1 MKFCRA
7 VVVEGEWLAAGWEL
21 YRLSWQGVDL
31 LKRGFNGCEGDI
43 NYLSGF
49 KLFII
54 VSEARRYSLLV
65 TKRVLILA
73 IKAWVGVMR

>member
-1 MKFCRA
+1 M
-7 VVVEGEWLAAGWEL
+7 VEGEWLAAGWEL
-21 YRLSWQGVDL
+21 YGLSWQGVDL

-54 VSEARRYSLLV
+54 VSEARRDFFMA
-65 TKRVLILA
+65 TKRALILA
-73 IKAWVGVMR
+73 IKVWVGVMR